1 MKDILEKLNGTTRFL
16 IQTGI
21 IIGAVLGFIA
31 TFDSH
36 YAKAS
41 DVEEIQKTQA
51 AMAASQATTNA
62 VLLIQFQSKKTILEL
77 KRAGEGLTPAE
88 QVELQGIY
96 DILKKLEQ

>member
-1 MKDILEKLNGTTRFL
+1 MRDVLAKLNGTTKLL

-21 IIGAVLGFIA
+21 IVGAVIGFIA

-41 DVEEIQKTQA
+41 DVEQIQKTQA
-51 AMAASQATTNA
+51 AMAESQATTNA
-62 VLLIQFQSKKTILEL
+62 VLLIQYQTRKTILEL
-77 KRAGEGLTPAE
+77 KRAAEGLSPAE

-96 DILKKLEQ
+96 DILAKLEK